1 MIHFH
6 RLLARFSSALGFAG
20 ALALPVRAPAADQVA
35 SNKSAEAAPLR
46 TVGHVDLHRYMGDWR
61 VIANIPYFGEK
72 NCVDSIE
79 SYALRPDGRIANT
92 FTYRKKSFAAPQKQL
107 HALAWVT
114 NHQTNAEW
122 KVRFFGLITV
132 DYLVIDLD
140 RDYQWAVLG
149 YPGRKLGWI
158 LAREKTLPGHT
169 YQAILHRLASQGYD
183 PARFQKVPQL
193 PNQIRFLH

>member
-122 KVRFFGLITV
+122 KVRFIWPFTAT
-132 DYLVIDLD
+132 YLVLELD
-140 RDYQWAVLG
+140 PQYQWAVVG
-149 YPGRKLGWI
+149 TPGRNLLWV
-158 LAREKTLPGHT
+158 LARDRHVTEAT
-169 YQAILHRLASQGYD
+169 YAQILNRIAAQGYD
-183 PARFQKVPQL
+183 TNRLALVPQ
-193 PNQIRFLH
+193 PVGI